1 MINHATQDPNKL
13 LIITPYIP
21 APVGFGGIVS
31 QFSIIDSLRNHLEI
45 DLLVVVRSEDDKV
58 TLKQLNKLWPNVA
71 LIQYLDIQE
80 SKKNKVWNRI
90 KRKLKSILVNY
101 NLYSPKQ
108 NDIPE
113 LYNPNMTRVYH
124 PVDQS
129 FHRFLM
135 DVFEQ
140 NQYNLIQVDFFEFIS
155 LLPLLPEK
163 TKKIFIHHE
172 LRYMRLESNLRK
184 CKKLE
189 SDYDRYMIDFVKYQE
204 LSLLGG
210 YDKVGVFSD
219 ADIQSLGEK
228 LPKERLFLTK
238 APVPDNVFSDIA
250 HVEKKY
256 AALCFIGAEGHQPNK
271 DALLWY
277 ISEIGDLMHSKTGM
291 VLYVAGDW
299 SDSFRNS
306 YADKKWL
313 EFVGFVDDLKA
324 FVMHKIMLV
333 PVRYGSGIRMKILY
347 AMAYGVP
354 VISTQ
359 EGADGINLT
368 DGNGLVIANTPD
380 DFIKGVERIISDVEC
395 TERNLRLAHD
405 YVKSNHAQSVSAEN
419 RLHSLL
425 N

>member
-31 QFSIIDSLRNHLEI
+31 QFSIIDSLRNYLEI

-58 TLKQLNKLWPNVA
+58 TLKQLKKLWPNVA

-113 LYNPNMTRVYH
+113 LYNPNMTKVYY
-124 PVDQS
+124 PLDQ
-129 FHRFLM
+129 RLYKFLL

-140 NQYNLIQVDFFEFIS
+140 NQYDLIQVDFFEFIG

-184 CKKLE
+184 FKKLE
-189 SDYDRYMIDFVKYQE
+189 SNYDRYMIDFVKYQE

-228 LPKERLFLTK
+228 LPKEKLFLTK
-238 APVPDNVFSDIA
+238 APVPDNVFTDIA
-250 HVEKKY
+250 HGEKKY
-256 AALCFIGAEGHQPNK
+256 AALCFVGAEGHQPNK
-271 DALLWY
+271 DALIWY
-277 ISEIGDLMHSKTGM
+277 ISEIGDLMYSKTGM

-299 SDSFRNS
+299 SDSFRNT
-306 YADKKWL
+306 YTDKKWL
-313 EFVGFVDDLKA
+313 VFVGFVDDLEA
-324 FVMHKIMLV
+324 FVKHKVMVV

-347 AMAYGVP
+347 AMAYGAP

-368 DGNGLVIANTPD
+368 DGNGLVIANTPN
-380 DFIKGVERIISDVEC
+380 DFIKGVERIISDVEY
-395 TERNLRLAHD
+395 TDRNLRLAHD
-405 YVKSNHAQSVSAEN
+405 YVKSNHAQSVSAED
-419 RLHSLL
+419 RLRNLL
-425 N
+425 S